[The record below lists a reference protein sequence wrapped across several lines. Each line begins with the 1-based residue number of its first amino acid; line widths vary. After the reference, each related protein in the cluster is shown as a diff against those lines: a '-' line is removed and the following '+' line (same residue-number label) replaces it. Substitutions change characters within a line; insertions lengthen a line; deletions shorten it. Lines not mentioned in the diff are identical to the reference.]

1 MICEFPPE
9 TREGRLSVIIGRPFD
24 KMSHNMSLQMIDID
38 ERNIQCCRKT
48 FGKRSSD
55 EQRPHKSGASCER
68 HRTQILR
75 SHPRTF

>member
-1 MICEFPPE
+1 
-9 TREGRLSVIIGRPFD
+9 
-24 KMSHNMSLQMIDID
+24 MSLQMIDID

-75 SHPRTF
+75 VTPARFKASDTTGIIFCWCARDANSGTTPP